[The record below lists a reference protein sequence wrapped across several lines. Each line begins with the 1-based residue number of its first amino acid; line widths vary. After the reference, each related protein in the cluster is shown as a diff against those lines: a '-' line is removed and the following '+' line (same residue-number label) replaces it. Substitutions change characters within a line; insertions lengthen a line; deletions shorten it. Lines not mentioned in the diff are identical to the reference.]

1 MAKTGIDPEIFKQV
15 AQALDPDDQIGLWED
30 QSAALSS
37 IPGLRKVGAEM
48 SDLVAGM
55 RDLQSTASRS
65 FDIFTERGWGITNVG
80 VPVQKTAL
88 AAFDKEGGDAA
99 DAVIAESIDKAWLN
113 RPVKRMK
120 DVYRAREGEFHI
132 GTVGAARWELAR
144 KAQML
149 HLEGHYDAA
158 VPLILNAIE
167 GLVADSETGKLFFT
181 GNDQRMI
188 GLLEPG
194 TLVGMACSLKVLH
207 SLYKTPVRET
217 TTDCI
222 MSRHGIMHGRV
233 LGYGTKVASAKCWTL
248 LDAVVEI
255 LIARQPRIENGR

>member
-1 MAKTGIDPEIFKQV
+1 MAKTGIDPEIFRQV
-15 AQALDPDDQIGLWED
+15 AQALDPDDQIGLWEE

-37 IPGLRKVGAEM
+37 IPGFRKVGTEI

-55 RDLQSTASRS
+55 RDLQNTASRS
-65 FDIFTERGWGITNVG
+65 FEIFTERGWGITNIG
-80 VPVQKTAL
+80 VPVQKSAL

-99 DAVIAESIDKAWLN
+99 DAVIAESLDKVWLD

-120 DVYRAREGEFHI
+120 YVYRALEGAFHI

-144 KAQML
+144 KARML

-158 VPLILNAIE
+158 VPLLLNVIE
-167 GLVADSETGKLFFT
+167 GLVADSEKGKLFFT
-181 GNDQRMI
+181 GNDRRKI
-188 GLLEPG
+188 ELIEPS

-207 SLYKTPVRET
+207 SLYKTPVNET
-217 TTDCI
+217 TTGCV

-233 LGYGTKVASAKCWTL
+233 LGYGTMVASAKCWTL

-255 LIARQPRIENGR
+255 LIVRLPQIAK